1 MKTFPPIDR
10 GNVALIK
17 AIPKDVNGNPVTPD
31 SIGGFIQYETLEQD
45 RHEISVSLTLSSGVW
60 TTTWDTSGPDIAAGD
75 VYVSLRAVNPPAASD
90 FTFLLQANPANP
102 SNPP

>member
-17 AIPKDVNGNPVTPD
+17 AIPRDANGDPVTPD
-31 SIGGFIQYETLEQD
+31 SVTANIQYETLEQG
-45 RHEISVSLTLSSGVW
+45 RHEISQSLTLSGGVW
-60 TTTWDTSGPDIAAGD
+60 TTTWDTSAANIDAGD

-90 FTFLLQANPANP
+90 FTFLLTANPANP
-102 SNPP
+102 SNP